1 MYKIVGLTD
10 LDGVSKD
17 ERLRYIEE
25 KYSLYGSFF
34 YDCFYRLQKGFSFGF
49 VYDGDSDKMLKSST
63 IKDVDY
69 VEKDKLYII
78 TTRNSIY
85 YIKEVDNED
94 IER

>member
-25 KYSLYGSFF
+25 KYSLYGNFF
-34 YDCFYRLQKGFSFGF
+34 YDCFYRLQEGFSFGF
-49 VYDGDSDKMLKSST
+49 VYNGDSGKMLKSST

-69 VEKDKLYII
+69 VEKDKLYIV